1 MQSLV
6 SSEQSDLGSDA
17 PLLLY
22 LSSLAVVPNR
32 IWVVMSCQASVLTRL
47 PAAPEQPGLDVAA
60 GCISAAMLGSSCS
73 HPVHLSSL
81 ARVLITPRP
90 GLGLDTTSLLLLSAL
105 GSHAWVSMQPPTA
118 HLSGWFG
125 S

>member
-32 IWVVMSCQASVLTRL
+32 IWVVMSCQASVLMRL
-47 PAAPEQPGLDVAA
+47 PAAPEQPGLGPDFAA
-60 GCISAAMLGSSCS
+60 GCISAAMLESSCT
-73 HPVHLSSL
+73 HPMHLSSL
-81 ARVLITPRP
+81 ARVLITHHP
-90 GLGLDTTSLLLLSAL
+90 GLGLDRTSLLLLSAL
-105 GSHAWVSMQPPTA
+105 GSHAWVLMRSP
-118 HLSGWFG
+118 LRIRVVVS
-125 S
+125 